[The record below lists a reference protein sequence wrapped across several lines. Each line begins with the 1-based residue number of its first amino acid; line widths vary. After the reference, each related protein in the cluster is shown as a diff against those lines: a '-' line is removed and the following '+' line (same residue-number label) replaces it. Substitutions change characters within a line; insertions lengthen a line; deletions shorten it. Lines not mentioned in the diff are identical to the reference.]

1 MKIQQIRSATL
12 KVNFAG
18 TTFLIDPWLAS
29 RWAMGCFAD
38 LGGRFT
44 VPDPVKRHIPMP
56 ICPLPMPVDEILR
69 GVDFYV
75 VTHVHPDHID
85 MGGDGMVGAP
95 LDKSVPVIAQNAELL
110 KMKKDSIE
118 DDRAFHEMEN
128 DEWWYDTFLNQ
139 IRIFNASEAAAR
151 RYYGG

>member
-1 MKIQQIRSATL
+1 MYNV
-12 KVNFAG
+12 KVLRPQPA
-18 TTFLIDPWLAS
+18 WLGHCCLRRVAI
-29 RWAMGCFAD
+29 
-38 LGGRFT
+38 
-44 VPDPVKRHIPMP
+44 VVKRYF
-56 ICPLPMPVDEILR
+56 LPP
-69 GVDFYV
+69 DFLALTIVYNLS
-75 VTHVHPDHID
+75 DD
-85 MGGDGMVGAP
+85 AA
-95 LDKSVPVIAQNAELL
+95 PVIAQNAELL

>member
-12 KVNFAG
+12 KLNFAG

-56 ICPLPMPVDEILR
+56 ICPLPISITANKGALSVLIMIALFLPLCVFYLFLLIL
-69 GVDFYV
+69 
-75 VTHVHPDHID
+75 
-85 MGGDGMVGAP
+85 
-95 LDKSVPVIAQNAELL
+95 
-110 KMKKDSIE
+110 
-118 DDRAFHEMEN
+118 
-128 DEWWYDTFLNQ
+128 
-139 IRIFNASEAAAR
+139 
-151 RYYGG
+151 

>member
-1 MKIQQIRSATL
+1 MHSAL
-12 KVNFAG
+12 
-18 TTFLIDPWLAS
+18 S
-29 RWAMGCFAD
+29 
-38 LGGRFT
+38 
-44 VPDPVKRHIPMP
+44 
-56 ICPLPMPVDEILR
+56 
-69 GVDFYV
+69 
-75 VTHVHPDHID
+75 
-85 MGGDGMVGAP
+85 
-95 LDKSVPVIAQNAELL
+95 L